1 MAHKLARLV
10 YRTTKPRLSIKL
22 DRALTCVVRRVALM
36 GDISNLGI
44 HHLARVEKFVDGG
57 ESIVG

>member
-1 MAHKLARLV
+1 
-10 YRTTKPRLSIKL
+10 
-22 DRALTCVVRRVALM
+22 VVRRVALM

>member
-10 YRTTKPRLSIKL
+10 YRTPKPRLSIKL
-22 DRALTCVVRRVALM
+22 DRTLTCVVRRVALM